1 MSTLSNHHIADNA
14 INEPQISQEVIL
26 RFTNEED
33 GTAEYLRAM
42 ASYGI
47 TSADVEFDG
56 SGDDGQITDITA
68 EGITD
73 ELITMCLRDEHEQ
86 LLKERYQENKTV
98 YGLIETFVYQILDRT
113 EYDWFNNDGGYGN
126 VHVEPANGVV
136 KIDMNIRILTAENC
150 AIDMSNPRVDSEGGN
165 A

>member
-14 INEPQISQEVIL
+14 IDEPQISQEVIL

-47 TSADVEFDG
+47 TSADVVFDG
-56 SGDDGQITDITA
+56 SGDEGQITGITGK
-68 EGITD
+68 GITD
-73 ELITMCLRDEHEQ
+73 ELRIMRLRDEHKH
-86 LLKERYQENKTV
+86 LLEEICQENKTV
-98 YGLIETFVYQILDRT
+98 HDLIETFVYEMLDRT
-113 EYDWFNNDGGYGN
+113 GYDWINNDGGYGK
-126 VHVEPANGVV
+126 VHVEPADGVV
-136 KIDMNIRILTAENC
+136 KIDMNIRILIAEYC
-150 AIDMSNPRVDSEGGN
+150 AIDMSNPRVDLEGGN

>member
-1 MSTLSNHHIADNA
+1 M
-14 INEPQISQEVIL
+14 

-98 YGLIETFVYQILDRT
+98 YGLIETFVYEMLDRT
-113 EYDWFNNDGGYGN
+113 EYDWFNGDGGYGN

-136 KIDMNIRILTAENC
+136 KIDMNIRRLTAENC

>member
-1 MSTLSNHHIADNA
+1 
-14 INEPQISQEVIL
+14 L

>member
-1 MSTLSNHHIADNA
+1 M
-14 INEPQISQEVIL
+14 